1 MQDDSEVDYALKPLG
16 NPKNPTHAQCTSCS
30 EVKPIKDFKI
40 MSTNAQ
46 AIAWGYKRAI
56 EIVSKK
62 CGKCRKPRKKLKD
75 LTLKEIHNKIE
86 TGDIKGGAYGEML
99 KEDRIAEGKRKKR
112 LGVENRW
119 RVVREKFWADL
130 LNGATKEYNRI
141 RKANNTLT
149 KEHNPKKE
157 QHDSLTTFNTAY
169 HEALKNVRALFIVER
184 RLGRA
189 TPDKGK
195 QWQDYIGKD
204 TLEELLKLWRA
215 IPPEHKLYIKAPP
228 ILHTLT
234 PTEGEEA

>member
-1 MQDDSEVDYALKPLG
+1 MQDETEIGYALKPLG
-16 NPKNPTHAQCTSCS
+16 NPKNPTHAQCTSCH
-30 EVKPIKDFKI
+30 EVKPIKDFKT

-46 AIAWGYKRAI
+46 AISWGYKKAI

-62 CGKCRKPRKKLKD
+62 CSKCRKPRKKLKD
-75 LTLKEIHNKIE
+75 LTLKEIHNKIA
-86 TGDIKGGAYGEML
+86 TGDIKGGAYGEMV
-99 KEDRIAEGKRKKR
+99 KEDRIAEGIRKKR

-119 RVVREKFWADL
+119 RVVREKFWNDL
-130 LNGATKEYNRI
+130 LNEATKEQTRI
-141 RKANNTLT
+141 RKAVHSAYNPTTPKPYN
-149 KEHNPKKE
+149 EHLAN
-157 QHDSLTTFNTAY
+157 FNTAY
-169 HEALKNVRALFIVER
+169 HEALKNVRALFIVEK
-184 RLGRA
+184 RLGRT
-189 TPDKGK
+189 TPDKNK